1 MDPQIETA
9 YELEEQGINSEQIV
23 FIFCRADGSASEEA
37 AARRYIKKARVNVL
51 DPVFPERP
59 SIRQAHNTGR
69 AASEVSYPSIR
80 SKVLPLAQAI
90 VDQLNQNHKKPWP
103 IKV

>member
-1 MDPQIETA
+1 M
-9 YELEEQGINSEQIV
+9 
-23 FIFCRADGSASEEA
+23 
-37 AARRYIKKARVNVL
+37 KKARVNVL